1 MLQEIFFSLWLVKK
15 KLIEFVGFIIFEIY
29 SRRSIF
35 FFSYAKYKKRDEKME
50 KQDGISL
57 LKLIEKYFRVTAD
70 RGLTAK
76 IGLHDLSVSA
86 VFP

>member
-1 MLQEIFFSLWLVKK
+1 
-15 KLIEFVGFIIFEIY
+15 
-29 SRRSIF
+29 
-35 FFSYAKYKKRDEKME
+35 ME
-50 KQDGISL
+50 KQDDGISL

>member
-15 KLIEFVGFIIFEIY
+15 KLIEFVGFIIFDIVKKKY
-29 SRRSIF
+29 F
-35 FFSYAKYKKRDEKME
+35 FFSYAKYKKRDD
-50 KQDGISL
+50 DGISL

>member
-1 MLQEIFFSLWLVKK
+1 MFRIRWFYYFRDIPREGI
-15 KLIEFVGFIIFEIY
+15 
-29 SRRSIF
+29 
-35 FFSYAKYKKRDEKME
+35 FFSYAKYEKRDEKME
-50 KQDGISL
+50 KEDDGISS

-76 IGLHDLSVSA
+76 IGLRDLSVSA

>member
-15 KLIEFVGFIIFEIY
+15 KLIEFVGFIIFDIVEKKY
-29 SRRSIF
+29 F

-50 KQDGISL
+50 KQDDGISL